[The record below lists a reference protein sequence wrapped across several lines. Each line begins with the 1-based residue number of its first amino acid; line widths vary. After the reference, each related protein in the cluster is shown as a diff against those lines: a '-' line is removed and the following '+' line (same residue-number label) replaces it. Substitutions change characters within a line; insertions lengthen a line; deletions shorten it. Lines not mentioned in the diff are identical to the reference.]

1 MFRIL
6 DRRYAAN
13 SRRRSSAV
21 GLPRRETKACSQW
34 AFTQRC
40 ASSRQ
45 TVDAPDRLRHPQRK
59 YCPVTRVASR
69 IVSSLPVGTPTNSTA
84 PKQPP
89 QNDGDKTASRR
100 RAKIRK
106 KQSGKSRAARAKNK
120 MRRKQCAAG
129 AQKNRGKIARRRRTK
144 MKWRRSCPPAVRKKQ
159 HGGELR
165 ALAAPKLRA
174 AGALRKYGGTLTR
187 RRRGKNEW
195 R

>member
-1 MFRIL
+1 MPVRAKPSTHRT
-6 DRRYAAN
+6 DSATRSASTAP
-13 SRRRSSAV
+13 SR
-21 GLPRRETKACSQW
+21 
-34 AFTQRC
+34 
-40 ASSRQ
+40 
-45 TVDAPDRLRHPQRK
+45 APQ
-59 YCPVTRVASR
+59 A
-69 IVSSLPVGTPTNSTA
+69 VSSLRCLWA
-84 PKQPP
+84 PRQIQPP

-100 RAKIRK
+100 RTKMRK

-129 AQKNRGKIARRRRTK
+129 AQKNRGKIARRRRIK
-144 MKWRRSCPPAVRKKQ
+144 MKWRKSCPTAARKRQ

-165 ALAAPKLRA
+165 ALGAPKLRA